1 MKRLRMEITSKYTL
15 TFGGMFGRLYVIKD
29 YSATRGVEKHLPQN
43 GCDEGWMHHPVL
55 EIQAQ
60 GLPGHNETIQAEFKP
75 SSTLYSPSP
84 VKVCV
89 APPLDIQQ
97 VFNDTSTFIHHP
109 IIHPSF
115 TSRACMVYPLAL
127 DRSQVPILRALASSC
142 IVHDN
147 LARAAPCYQSQF
159 RIRELVAG
167 DECSRRVVI
176 ADHTAKSS
184 GRPMEDSMIHT
195 NKLWARQR
203 PDNIV
208 PSYELCSIQFNMY
221 FQNRSAKAIINHPGE
236 RCDFYR
242 SGGVELKASIL
253 IFFLAPF
260 SILLRYRETIVGASA
275 AHRSN
280 NASLLASL
288 DTFGV
293 SAALPSTPRVSGY
306 QLRDQEHQSAS
317 ADHLRVLT
325 RYVPNPPH
333 NQTQGLGLVSELE
346 SIGTLP
352 RVRLKNYGKRA
363 PMYYI
368 SLVAFVG
375 VLKYSQS
382 SMYRQSDDPMACHT
396 TTRPIQMPHREE
408 VGSYLEALVPNGVD
422 AT

>member
-15 TFGGMFGRLYVIKD
+15 TFGGMFGRPYVIED

-127 DRSQVPILRALASSC
+127 DGSQVPILRALASSC

-159 RIRELVAG
+159 RIRELGSSVAG

-184 GRPMEDSMIHT
+184 ERPMEDSMVHT

-203 PDNIV
+203 PDSIV
-208 PSYELCSIQFNMY
+208 PSYELCSIQFNM
-221 FQNRSAKAIINHPGE
+221 
-236 RCDFYR
+236 
-242 SGGVELKASIL
+242 
-253 IFFLAPF
+253 
-260 SILLRYRETIVGASA
+260 
-275 AHRSN
+275 
-280 NASLLASL
+280 
-288 DTFGV
+288 FGV

-317 ADHLRVLT
+317 ADYLRVLT

-333 NQTQGLGLVSELE
+333 GLFPTGVCTNDTTSE
-346 SIGTLP
+346 SDP
-352 RVRLKNYGKRA
+352 RARTRVGIRINWDPATRPTEKLRRA
-363 PMYYI
+363 PMYHI

-396 TTRPIQMPHREE
+396 ATRSIQMPHREE